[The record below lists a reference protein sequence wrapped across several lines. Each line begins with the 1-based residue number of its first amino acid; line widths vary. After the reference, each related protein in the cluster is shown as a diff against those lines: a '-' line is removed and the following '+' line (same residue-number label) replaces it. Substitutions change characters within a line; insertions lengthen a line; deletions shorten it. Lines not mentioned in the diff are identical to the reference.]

1 MTTLDGY
8 NGWKNRET
16 WALML
21 NVNNDEGLLEQALE
35 VVTDSFGDLDD
46 YLDDLTNLDTDDLRM
61 AKICLAREAFQEWA
75 ESWLTVDGYQQ
86 QFGDDMPVAIVR
98 MLEDIGSLYRV
109 DWYECAESLLEEL
122 LTEFDAKYAVKS

>member
-1 MTTLDGY
+1 MNTEGY

-21 NVNNDEGLLEQALE
+21 YVNNEQGLQEQALE
-35 VVTDSFGDLDD
+35 TVTDSFGDLDD
-46 YLDDLTNLDTDDLRM
+46 YQDDLSKSDIDDLRM
-61 AKICLAREAFQEWA
+61 AKICIARDAFQEWV
-75 ESWLTVDGYQQ
+75 EGWLTVDGYQQ
-86 QFGDDMPVAIVR
+86 QFGDDMPASIVR

-109 DWYECAESLLEEL
+109 DWYECAESLLEDL